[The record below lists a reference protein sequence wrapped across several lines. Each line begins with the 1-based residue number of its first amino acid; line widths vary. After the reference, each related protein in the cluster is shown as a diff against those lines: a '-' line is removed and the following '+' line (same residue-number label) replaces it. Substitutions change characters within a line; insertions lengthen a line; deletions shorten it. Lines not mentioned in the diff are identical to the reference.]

1 MGYSVRKMDRVKTN
15 LQAGIRPGKGVDK
28 EEGNK
33 TTPTPKIKNEN
44 IRTRQGNKLAKFFQ
58 GAKKLLSKSN
68 TPPPIPNATQTGTN
82 VGADIPPEEIEKS
95 KVEVQKMTLENKE
108 TNEQRI
114 ERIYAED
121 EAANLKSVNI
131 NNKKSNPN
139 SIF

>member
-1 MGYSVRKMDRVKTN
+1 MGYSVRKMDKLDTN

-33 TTPTPKIKNEN
+33 TPPPPKTTIQKT
-44 IRTRQGNKLAKFFQ
+44 RTGQGNKLGKFF
-58 GAKKLLSKSN
+58 GNIFNKSK
-68 TPPPIPNATQTGTN
+68 TPPPIPNAPSTGTN

-121 EAANLKSVNI
+121 EAANLKSVKI
-131 NNKKSNPN
+131 NKKKWNPN